1 LLPKLLKTKTL
12 LIIKFYKF
20 PITDWRLPITIQIF
34 KALYNEKTIP
44 EHFFNLALI
53 AMLHLFVLLS
63 YPIYWSAY
71 KSLNNDL
78 HERLKSSEETT
89 TDPTRQQGQQ
99 ITHLQP
105 TIFEVATVELA
116 SHAELPCTFPL
127 GHLASTNINT
137 AAERVGKLCNFKLI
151 RQMFLILFLISR
163 DCDNLW

>member
-1 LLPKLLKTKTL
+1 LFRGESPENLFGFA
-12 LIIKFYKF
+12 LII
-20 PITDWRLPITIQIF
+20 LP
-34 KALYNEKTIP
+34 
-44 EHFFNLALI
+44 
-53 AMLHLFVLLS
+53 LFVFLS

-78 HERLKSSEETT
+78 QQRLNSIKETT
-89 TDPTRQQGQQ
+89 TDSARLQGQQ